1 MSDAND
7 WQAGTHTMTLPVDP
21 RLAKLQILYERAAA
35 ERKVT
40 LDADQEAR
48 RKEYDARRDLHNYV
62 RELGYCPHCE
72 LPLSE
77 CKGHSQFIQR
87 GPDRRQQPRS

>member
-1 MSDAND
+1 
-7 WQAGTHTMTLPVDP
+7 MTLPVDP
-21 RLAKLQILYERAAA
+21 RLAKLQILYERATA

-48 RKEYDARRDLHNYV
+48 RKEYDARRDLHNYI